1 MPVRWEPSAPA
12 ARDDFGMAVDDER
25 DIARLH
31 YGANGFH
38 ALDQAAFA
46 ALRKPQQ
53 HGSDIA
59 AAERAF
65 KLGRKTRGIVDERRD
80 QIKPLA
86 GWMSRHAALRSRS
99 AFHCPSVARPFIIAR

>member
-1 MPVRWEPSAPA
+1 MPVTLRSYAKINLGLRIGPLRP
-12 ARDDFGMAVDDER
+12 D
-25 DIARLH
+25 
-31 YGANGFH
+31 GFH

-46 ALRKPQQ
+46 ALRESQQ
-53 HGSDIA
+53 HGSDVA

-86 GWMSRHAALRSRS
+86 GRMSRHAALRSRS